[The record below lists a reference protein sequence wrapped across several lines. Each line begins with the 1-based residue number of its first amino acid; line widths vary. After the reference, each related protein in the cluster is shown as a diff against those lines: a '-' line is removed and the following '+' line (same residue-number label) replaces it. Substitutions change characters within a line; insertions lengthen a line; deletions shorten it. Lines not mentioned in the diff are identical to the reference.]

1 MHEHTYPIKTNSQ
14 SANSNTEASIGL
26 ITKVRPLFNY
36 FPPIRAPFTYP
47 PIKQIYLTNLYFLI
61 EYPLPQSSQVL
72 FSSHP
77 IFPSTVQCSL
87 TSLHEQLN
95 LPLLSSLPLSNSL
108 YSKKI
113 ISRIRIHP
121 LEFTKPFSENL
132 SSNLT

>member
-87 TSLHEQLN
+87 ISLHEQLN
-95 LPLLSSLPLSNSL
+95 LPLLSYPPYPYPTLYTQKKSSHAYVSIHLNSQNPFQKISLV
-108 YSKKI
+108 
-113 ISRIRIHP
+113 
-121 LEFTKPFSENL
+121 T
-132 SSNLT
+132 